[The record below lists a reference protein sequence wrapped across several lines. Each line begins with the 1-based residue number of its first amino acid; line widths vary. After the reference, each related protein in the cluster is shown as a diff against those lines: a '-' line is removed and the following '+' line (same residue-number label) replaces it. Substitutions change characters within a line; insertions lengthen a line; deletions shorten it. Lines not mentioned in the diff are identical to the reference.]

1 MGAVIVIRRKTLL
14 VHLIEIFGIIL
25 AIPAA
30 FIASTIYAVSMRW
43 LTSKIPWLANP
54 VLIVSIAVLAGL
66 AIEWCLLLVIGTMR
80 IREIIGSAFYA
91 LHLTVFFLSIPGLA
105 NIIILRRATG
115 GFWRLLMVGACCAAL
130 TLPIAL
136 TQVAVS
142 AVLYGVDGSGGP
154 DGTE

>member
-14 VHLIEIFGIIL
+14 VHVMEIFGIIL

-30 FIASTIYAVSMRW
+30 FIATTIYSVFMRW
-43 LTSKIPWLANP
+43 LMSKLPWLVKP
-54 VLIVSIAVLAGL
+54 VLIVSIVVLAGL

-80 IREIIGSAFYA
+80 SQEIMGSAFYA

-115 GFWRLLMVGACCAAL
+115 GFWRLLMVAACCAAL
-130 TLPIAL
+130 ALPVAL
-136 TQVAVS
+136 THVAVS
-142 AVLYGVDGSGGP
+142 EVLYGVGGSGGLY
-154 DGTE
+154 GTE